1 MAGQTHRFEK
11 LFLRILDEG
20 VADGSFRSD
29 LSLTLVVN
37 ALFGMLNWTHRWYV
51 PGRKYSADDLARTF
65 LAVFFDGIDRR

>member
-1 MAGQTHRFEK
+1 
-11 LFLRILDEG
+11 
-20 VADGSFRSD
+20 
-29 LSLTLVVN
+29 VVK